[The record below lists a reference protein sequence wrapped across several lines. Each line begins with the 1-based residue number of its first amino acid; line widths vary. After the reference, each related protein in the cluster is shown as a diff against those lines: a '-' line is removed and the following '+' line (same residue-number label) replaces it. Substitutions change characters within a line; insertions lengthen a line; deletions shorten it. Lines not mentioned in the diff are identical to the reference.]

1 MKIIPGKRNDSVLFY
16 HNGFKYLQDYQCK
29 KVARCSYGKSGCKAT
44 LHFVSEIEF
53 IANFSEL
60 NENVDFFIKNNHSDF
75 PEEDADVWRAM
86 KKVMIEE
93 AETTNEKLVD
103 IFDDVCSRF
112 PEVAENH
119 IYDSVR
125 STLSRKR
132 SLSRPNIPDT
142 MAELGADLIDSIF
155 MKAAVKSINGKTALI
170 FSTNDL
176 LIGLSESD
184 KLFMDGTF
192 SRTARK
198 PKMEQIYSI
207 HFKTNN
213 TYIAGL
219 MILMENRDTEMYNA
233 IFPG

>member
-29 KVARCSYGKSGCKAT
+29 KVARCSYRKSGCKAT
-44 LHFVSEIEF
+44 LHFVSEI
-53 IANFSEL
+53 
-60 NENVDFFIKNNHSDF
+60 DDF

-176 LIGLSESD
+176 
-184 KLFMDGTF
+184 
-192 SRTARK
+192 
-198 PKMEQIYSI
+198 
-207 HFKTNN
+207 
-213 TYIAGL
+213 
-219 MILMENRDTEMYNA
+219 
-233 IFPG
+233 